1 MSQFPSISKG
11 GETVTQSY
19 KALDTEMGS
28 ELKRLSTLGSIAPSN
43 TTHDMPVKN
52 LH

>member
-1 MSQFPSISKG
+1 MDIKFPSISKG

-28 ELKRLSTLGSIAPSN
+28 EPDSQP
-43 TTHDMPVKN
+43 
-52 LH
+52 